1 MWLKEQQT
9 CHTRSVGQVQDLVD
23 RTSTM
28 IFFSP
33 LTELTYFENLG
44 CIKLLKENCIHQLY
58 QNYINSNVILVFD
71 AAGTSS

>member
-1 MWLKEQQT
+1 M
-9 CHTRSVGQVQDLVD
+9 SYSFSGS
-23 RTSTM
+23 STGPSRPNFDYD
-28 IFFSP
+28 FFSP